1 MVCEASHG
9 CRGLTLCL
17 EKMIYLRPVFLSR
30 GEFSAEIDV
39 IHLLVCG
46 VYHFCGSCVAIEVRT
61 VQTSN
66 MLQLLLW
73 NQSLHTHFRYQVS
86 TK

>member
-1 MVCEASHG
+1 MECEPSRG
-9 CRGLTLCL
+9 CRVDIVYR
-17 EKMIYLRPVFLSR
+17 KNNSLRLVFLSR

-39 IHLLVCG
+39 IHLLVCD

-66 MLQLLLW
+66 MLQLLLR